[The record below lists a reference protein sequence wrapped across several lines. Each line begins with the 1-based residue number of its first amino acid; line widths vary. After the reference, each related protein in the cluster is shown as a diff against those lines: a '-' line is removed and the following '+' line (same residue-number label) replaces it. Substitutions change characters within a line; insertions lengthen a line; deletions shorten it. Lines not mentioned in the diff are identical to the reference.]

1 MTPGLRLLMAFF
13 FIAIIGGIV
22 TFVSIQQP
30 SSGLAFSTDQD
41 KVFIS
46 ASQQKDIPVGAEL
59 ISIGSLPSQTTSQ
72 PANHTASQ
80 PVSVTAKDFIED
92 PHFLPSYQ
100 DMQAVFGKQSQL
112 HQLLST
118 NDQLQLGL
126 RIKPDQP
133 VSYYPLQIAQS
144 RTLSSMPLVFW
155 FQLAVSS
162 IGFLLGCWIWVLR
175 PQELAARI
183 FAILNTMYPVFT
195 FSAAIYSTRD
205 IALDGELLRAL
216 VVVNTAGAS
225 FYGCALMSLFLVY
238 PKRLIPAGLLWL
250 IPILFAGW
258 LILDTLF
265 LLPEPSM
272 GGDLPVTIQMLSAI
286 VFALLQWRA
295 NRHDPRAR
303 AALKWFGACILIS
316 CGLFVFLVQS
326 SQLLGLQSGMSQGY
340 SFGFF
345 LMVTVGIAFGLRRYK
360 LFELD
365 QWAFGI
371 LFWLLGAIAL
381 IVLDT
386 FLVVMLSPVMSLSL
400 AVLICGLIWLP
411 ARSWIQQRFLSRRS
425 VKDPE
430 LFQKIIAIS
439 FAVTE
444 KDRQEQWKNFLA
456 QLFRPLNIELPDSNG
471 PDQVQIRD
479 DGLRLYLPPVA
490 GMPALLLEYHWQ
502 GRKLFSGKDASFV
515 EQLLALVQRAADSRT
530 AYDRGVQEE
539 RGRISRDLHDDIGSR
554 LLSALYQK
562 DISQT
567 RQLVQQSLA
576 DMRTMLTGLSGNQL
590 ELELVLVSLRQE
602 TSQRLQ
608 ESGIHLTWSSS
619 PDDLS
624 VLLNYSTYKHYISIM
639 RELTSNLIKYA
650 GATEASIQIDYQQ
663 GWLHTSIKDNGKG
676 FDFNQAPASGHG
688 MTNLKQRVSTLSA
701 NMYHAPVESG
711 THIVLEIPLQALI
724 IDPQDNLA
732 TSS

>member
-1 MTPGLRLLMAFF
+1 MMNGFSITPGLRLLVAFF
-13 FIAIIGGIV
+13 FIAIMAGIV
-22 TFVSIQQP
+22 TFTSVQQP
-30 SSGLAFSTDQD
+30 ASGLGFTVDGD
-41 KVFIS
+41 KVFIAS
-46 ASQQKDIPVGAEL
+46 SQQPQIPLGAEL
-59 ISIGSLPSQTTSQ
+59 ISIGSNGKQSVHIT
-72 PANHTASQ
+72 AN
-80 PVSVTAKDFIED
+80 DFIED
-92 PHFLPSYQ
+92 PHYLPSYA
-100 DMQAVFGKQSQL
+100 DMQAMFAKQSQL
-112 HQLLST
+112 HTLLT
-118 NDQLQLGL
+118 QQDQLQLGL
-126 RIKPDQP
+126 RLKPGQA
-133 VSYYPLQIAQS
+133 VSYYPVEIAKTRS
-144 RTLSSMPLVFW
+144 LSSMPAVFW

-183 FAILNTMYPVFT
+183 FAILNTMYPVFA
-195 FSAAIYSTRD
+195 FAAAIYSTRD

-238 PKRLIPAGLLWL
+238 PKRLVPAGLLWL
-250 IPILFAGW
+250 IPVFFAVW
-258 LILDTLF
+258 LVLDTLF

-286 VFALLQWRA
+286 IFAVLQWYA
-295 NRHDPRAR
+295 NRKDPRAR

-345 LMVTVGIAFGLRRYK
+345 LMVTVGIALGLRRYK

-411 ARSWIQQRFLSRRS
+411 ARGWIQQRFLSRRS

-444 KDRQEQWKNFLA
+444 KERQEQWKNFLA
-456 QLFRPLNIELPDSNG
+456 QLFRPLNIELTSNISV
-471 PDQVQIRD
+471 DQVQIRD
-479 DGLRLYLPPVA
+479 DGLCLYLPPVA

-515 EQLLALVQRAADSRT
+515 AQLLALVQRAADSRT

-567 RQLVQQSLA
+567 KQLVQQSLA

-608 ESGIHLTWSSS
+608 EANIQLNWSSS
-619 PDDLS
+619 PDDLA
-624 VLLNYSTYKHYISIM
+624 VLLNYSTYKHYSSM
-639 RELTSNLIKYA
+639 LRELVSNLIKYA
-650 GATEASIQIDYQQ
+650 EATQVEVRIEYTA
-663 GWLHTSIKDNGKG
+663 GWLHTSIQDNGKG
-676 FDFNQAPASGHG
+676 FDFNQAPATGHG
-688 MTNLKQRVSTLSA
+688 MGNLKQRAATLSA
-701 NMYHAPVESG
+701 KLYHVTVAQG
-711 THIVLEIPLQALI
+711 THVVIELPLNAMGDADTGSLHTG
-724 IDPQDNLA
+724 NA
-732 TSS
+732 

>member
-1 MTPGLRLLMAFF
+1 MMNGFSITPGLRLLVAFF
-13 FIAIIGGIV
+13 FIAIMGGIV
-22 TFVSIQQP
+22 TFISLQQP
-30 SSGLAFSTDQD
+30 SSGLSFSVDQN
-41 KVFIS
+41 KVFIAS
-46 ASQQKDIPVGAEL
+46 SQQPHIPVGAEL
-59 ISIGSLPSQTTSQ
+59 LSIGSNGSPL
-72 PANHTASQ
+72 
-80 PVSVTAKDFIED
+80 VSISAEDFIED
-92 PHFLPSYQ
+92 PHYLLTYPS
-100 DMQAVFGKQSQL
+100 MQAMFATQTQL
-112 HQLLST
+112 HQLLSN

-126 RIKPDQP
+126 RLKPGQA
-133 VSYYPLQIAQS
+133 VSYYPVEIA
-144 RTLSSMPLVFW
+144 RTRSLSSMPVVFW

-183 FAILNTMYPVFT
+183 FAILNTMYPVFA

-205 IALDGELLRAL
+205 IALDGDLLRAL

-238 PKRLIPAGLLWL
+238 PKRLIPARWLWL
-250 IPILFAGW
+250 IPLVFAIW
-258 LILDTLF
+258 LLLDTLF

-286 VFALLQWRA
+286 IFAVLQWYA
-295 NRHDPRAR
+295 NRQDPRAR

-326 SQLLGLQSGMSQGY
+326 SQLLGLESGMSQGY

-345 LMVTVGIAFGLRRYK
+345 LMVTVGIALGLRRYK

-371 LFWLLGAIAL
+371 LFWLLGAIML
-381 IVLDT
+381 IILDT

-411 ARSWIQQRFLSRRS
+411 ARGWIQQRFLSRRS

-444 KDRQEQWKNFLA
+444 KERLEQWKAFLTE
-456 QLFRPLNIELPDSNG
+456 LFRPLNIEVLTAYNSDKVEIH
-471 PDQVQIRD
+471 Q
-479 DGLRLYLPPVA
+479 DGLSLYLPA
-490 GMPALLLEYHWQ
+490 TASMPALAINYYWQ
-502 GRKLFSGKDASFV
+502 GRKLFASKDARFV
-515 EQLLALVQRAADSRT
+515 EQLLQLVQRAEDGRA

-562 DISQT
+562 DIGQT

-576 DMRTMLTGLSGNQL
+576 DMRTMLTGLTGNQL

-608 ESGIHLTWSSS
+608 ESGIQLSWHSS
-619 PDDLS
+619 PEDLS
-624 VLLNYSTYKHYISIM
+624 VLLNYDTYKHYISM
-639 RELTSNLIKYA
+639 LRELVSNLIKYA
-650 GATEASIQIDYQQ
+650 GATQVEIRIDYQQ
-663 GWLHTSIKDNGKG
+663 GWLHTSIRDNGKG
-676 FDFNQAPASGHG
+676 FDLQQAPATGHG
-688 MTNLKQRVSTLSA
+688 MGNLKQRATALSA
-701 NMYHAPVESG
+701 RLYHVAVTQG
-711 THIVLEIPLQALI
+711 TQVVIEIPL
-724 IDPQDNLA
+724 NA
-732 TSS
+732 TDDIATESLPAGNA

>member
-1 MTPGLRLLMAFF
+1 MNFSITPGLRLITALF
-13 FIAIIGGIV
+13 FISCMGLMV
-22 TFVSIQQP
+22 TLTALQQP
-30 SSGLAFSTDQD
+30 WTGLTTTVDQD
-41 KVFIS
+41 KVLIS
-46 ASQQKDIPVGAEL
+46 ASRQASIPVGAEL
-59 ISIGSLPSQTTSQ
+59 LTIRDSKGHSV
-72 PANHTASQ
+72 N
-80 PVSVTAKDFIED
+80 VTAKDFIED
-92 PHFLPSYQ
+92 PHFLPSYE
-100 DMQAVFGKQSQL
+100 DMQAVFSTQEQL
-112 HQLLST
+112 HTLLRQ
-118 NDQLQLGL
+118 NEQLQVGL
-126 RIKPDQP
+126 RLKPDQAIN
-133 VSYYPLQIAQS
+133 YYSLQIAQS
-144 RTLSSMPLVFW
+144 RPVSSMPVVFW

-162 IGFLLGCWIWVLR
+162 IGFLLGCWIWALR
-175 PQELAARI
+175 PQELTARI
-183 FAILNTMYPVFT
+183 FAILNTMYPVFA

-205 IALDGELLRAL
+205 IALDGDLLRAL

-238 PKRLIPAGLLWL
+238 PKRLVPPGWLLLIPAV
-250 IPILFAGW
+250 FTGW
-258 LILDTLF
+258 LVLDTLF

-286 VFALLQWRA
+286 IFAILQWRA

-326 SQLLGLQSGMSQGY
+326 TQLLGMQTALSQGY
-340 SFGFF
+340 AFGFF

-386 FLVVMLSPVMSLSL
+386 FLVVMLSPMMSLSL

-411 ARSWIQQRFLSRRS
+411 ARGWIQQRFLSRRS

-444 KDRQEQWKNFLA
+444 KDRLEQWKNFLA
-456 QLFRPLNIELPDSNG
+456 QLFRPLNIELLNSSG
-471 PDQVQIRD
+471 PDQVKIRD
-479 DGLRLYLPPVA
+479 DGLRLYLPAVA
-490 GMPALLLEYHWQ
+490 GMPALVLEYHWQ

-515 EQLLALVQRAADSRT
+515 AQLLVLVQRAADSRT

-608 ESGIHLTWSSS
+608 EAGISLSWGSS

-624 VLLNYSTYKHYISIM
+624 VLLNYSTYKHYISMM

-650 GATEASIQIDYQQ
+650 GATEVSIHIDYKE
-663 GWLHTSIKDNGKG
+663 GWLHTSMQDNGKG
-676 FDFNQAPASGHG
+676 FDFNQASGTGHG
-688 MTNLKQRVSTLSA
+688 MGNLKQRVNALSA
-701 NMYHAPVESG
+701 SMYHAPVASG
-711 THIVLEIPLQALI
+711 TRVVLEIPLHTLQEENK
-724 IDPQDNLA
+724 DTLA
-732 TSS
+732 TS

>member
-1 MTPGLRLLMAFF
+1 MNALSITPGLRLIAAFF
-13 FIAIIGGIV
+13 FIACIGFIV
-22 TFVSIQQP
+22 TLTALKQP
-30 SSGLAFSTDQD
+30 WTGLTTSVDQD

-46 ASQQKDIPVGAEL
+46 ASRQANIPLGAEL
-59 ISIGSLPSQTTSQ
+59 LSIRDAAGQQVNL
-72 PANHTASQ
+72 
-80 PVSVTAKDFIED
+80 TAKDFIED

-100 DMQAVFGKQSQL
+100 DMQAVFATQQQL
-112 HQLLST
+112 HRLLRE
-118 NDQLQLGL
+118 NEQLQVGL
-126 RIKPDQP
+126 RLKPEQAT
-133 VSYYPLQIAQS
+133 VYYPLHVAPS
-144 RTLSSMPLVFW
+144 RPVSSMPVVFW

-162 IGFLLGCWIWVLR
+162 IGFLLGCWIWALR

-183 FAILNTMYPVFT
+183 FAVLNTMYPVFA

-205 IALDGELLRAL
+205 IALDGELLRVL
-216 VVVNTAGAS
+216 VVINTAGAS

-238 PKRLIPAGLLWL
+238 PKRLVPAGLLWL
-250 IPILFAGW
+250 IPLLFAGW
-258 LILDTLF
+258 LLLDTLF

-286 VFALLQWRA
+286 IFALLQWRA

-326 SQLLGLQSGMSQGY
+326 TQLLGMQTAMPQGY
-340 SFGFF
+340 AFGFF

-430 LFQKIIAIS
+430 IFQKIIGIS

-444 KDRQEQWKNFLA
+444 KDRLEQWKAFLT
-456 QLFRPLNIELPDSNG
+456 QLFRPLNIAVISQNAPDS
-471 PDQVQIRD
+471 VQIRE
-479 DGLRLYLPPVA
+479 DGLHLYLPAVA
-490 GMPALLLEYHWQ
+490 NLPALAIEYHWQ
-502 GRKLFSGKDASFV
+502 GRKLFSSKDASFV
-515 EQLLALVQRAADSRT
+515 EQLLQLVQRAEDSRA
-530 AYDRGVQEE
+530 AYDRGVLEE

-562 DISQT
+562 DIGQT
-567 RQLVQQSLA
+567 KQLVQQSLA
-576 DMRTMLTGLSGNQL
+576 DMRTMLTGLTGNQL
-590 ELELVLVSLRQE
+590 ELDLILASLRQE
-602 TSQRLQ
+602 TDQRLS
-608 ESGIHLTWSSS
+608 ESGINMQWSSD
-619 PDDLS
+619 PDDMEILVS
-624 VLLNYSTYKHYISIM
+624 YSTYKHYISII
-639 RELTSNLIKYA
+639 RELVSNLIKYA
-650 GATEASIQIDYQQ
+650 QASSVHIHIEYRQ
-663 GWLHTSIKDNGKG
+663 GWLYTTLTDNGKG
-676 FDFNQAPASGHG
+676 FDFNQAPGTGHG
-688 MTNLKQRVSTLSA
+688 MGNLKQRTSALSA
-701 NMYHAPVESG
+701 IMHNNPVESG
-711 THIVLEIPLQALI
+711 TQVVLEIPLQAALG
-724 IDPQDNLA
+724 DNEDNLA
-732 TSS
+732 TG